1 MNEKRIATILKLMHC
16 EAMKYNPPIFRVE
29 NKIKGDPFKI
39 LVFTMLSARTRD
51 EVTLDIVEKLFGIA
65 KSPREIHKL
74 GKSKLEK
81 IIFGIGFYRNKTKN
95 LIELSKSIEKR
106 GSVPDTLEELLLLP
120 GVGRKT
126 ANIVLAKAFGKNTLG
141 VDIHVHRIS
150 NRLGL
155 VKTTKPVDTED
166 ALVKI
171 IPKKYIRSIN
181 SNFVAFGQSVCHPR
195 NPSCHKCPLNKICP
209 SSTIQKH

>member
-1 MNEKRIATILKLMHC
+1 MNEKRIATILRLMNR
-16 EAMKYNPPIFRVE
+16 EALKYNPPILQVE
-29 NKIKGDPFKI
+29 ARIRDPFKI

-51 EVTLDIVEKLFGIA
+51 EVTLDIVEKLFKIA
-65 KSPREIHKL
+65 STPRQIHKL
-74 GKSKLEK
+74 GVKKLEK

-95 LIELSKSIEKR
+95 LIELCRAVDKR
-106 GSVPDTLEELLLLP
+106 GEVPDTLEELLLLP

-126 ANIVLAKAFGKNTLG
+126 ANIVLAKAFGKDALG

-155 VKTTKPVDTED
+155 VRTTTPEKTEKE
-166 ALVKI
+166 LLKI

-181 SNFVAFGQSVCHPR
+181 RNFVAFGQSVCHPR
-195 NPSCHKCPLNKICP
+195 NPSCGKCPLSKFCP
-209 SSTIQKH
+209 SSTIQNH